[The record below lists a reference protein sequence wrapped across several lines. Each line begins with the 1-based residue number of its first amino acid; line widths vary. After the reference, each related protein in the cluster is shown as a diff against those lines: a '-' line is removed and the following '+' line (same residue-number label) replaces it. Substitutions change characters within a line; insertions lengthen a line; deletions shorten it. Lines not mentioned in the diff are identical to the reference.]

1 MGFYNTKAPMSGRRS
16 IWEALRDLGTLV
28 VTEKQ
33 LGEFWGNTMSY
44 IGDIAI
50 LYGVR
55 ALSNHIIPYANLL
68 K

>member
-1 MGFYNTKAPMSGRRS
+1 MGFYKTKAPTSGRRS
-16 IWEALRDLGTLV
+16 IWEVLRDLGTLV

-33 LGEFWGNTMSY
+33 LGEFWGNTTSY

-50 LYGVR
+50 LYGIR
-55 ALSNHIIPYANLL
+55 ALPNRMIPFANLS

>member
-1 MGFYNTKAPMSGRRS
+1 MGFYNTKALMSGRRS

-33 LGEFWGNTMSY
+33 LGEFWGNTTSY

-50 LYGVR
+50 SYGVR
-55 ALSNHIIPYANLL
+55 ALPNRMILYANLL